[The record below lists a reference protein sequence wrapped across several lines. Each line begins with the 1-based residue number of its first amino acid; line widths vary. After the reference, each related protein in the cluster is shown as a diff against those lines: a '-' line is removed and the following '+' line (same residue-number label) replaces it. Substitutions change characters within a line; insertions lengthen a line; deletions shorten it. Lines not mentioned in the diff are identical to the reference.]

1 MKFVSFFSLL
11 MYSDLNF
18 NLISKFNLKW
28 ICTVLLVVSASAAKL
43 PGDVAIVSSNS
54 VMNLDG
60 SYEFR

>member
-1 MKFVSFFSLL
+1 

-18 NLISKFNLKW
+18 NLISKFNLIKW
-28 ICTVLLVVSASAAKL
+28 ICTVLLVASASAAKL